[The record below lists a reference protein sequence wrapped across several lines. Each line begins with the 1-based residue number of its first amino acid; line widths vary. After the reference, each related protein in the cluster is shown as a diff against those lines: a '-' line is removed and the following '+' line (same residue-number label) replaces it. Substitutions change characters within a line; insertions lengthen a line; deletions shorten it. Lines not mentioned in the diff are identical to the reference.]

1 MEEILVYYA
10 PWCGDCRVAK
20 RVFEQ
25 YQIQYRLVN
34 IEDDAE
40 ARRRVQEINGG
51 YRSIPTI
58 IFPSGTVVVE
68 PSGPQLVATL
78 RDEGLIAA

>member
-1 MEEILVYYA
+1 MEEIMVYYA

-68 PSGPQLVATL
+68 PTGPQLVATL
-78 RDEGLIAA
+78 RSEGLIAA